1 MPRTAEE
8 LEGSRQS
15 AELRRE
21 AQRRKWARIIEL
33 ARDGLPM
40 VTIGE
45 RLGCSIHLVRDTVQD
60 YRAGRLTVD
69 GRKT

>member
-15 AELRRE
+15 AQLKRE

-33 ARDGLPM
+33 ARDGVPM

-60 YRAGRLTVD
+60 YRAGKLTAD
-69 GRKT
+69 GRKA

>member
-15 AELRRE
+15 AELKRE

-33 ARDGLPM
+33 ARDGVPM

-60 YRAGRLTVD
+60 YRAGKLTAD
-69 GRKT
+69 GRKA

>member
-15 AELRRE
+15 AELRTE
-21 AQRRKWARIIEL
+21 AQRRRWARIIHL
-33 ARDGLPM
+33 ASDGVPL

-60 YRAGRLTVD
+60 YRAGKLTAD
-69 GRKT
+69 GRRA

>member
-15 AELRRE
+15 AELKRE

-33 ARDGLPM
+33 ARDGVPM

-45 RLGCSIHLVRDTVQD
+45 RLGCSVHLVRDTVQD
-60 YRAGRLTVD
+60 YRAGKLTAD
-69 GRKT
+69 GRRA